1 MVKVKHNSDLLTVT
15 QAAARL
21 KVTRQ
26 NMHAAIERGRLKAVR
41 VGAVLLVDRA
51 AVDAYGK
58 SRKRTGRPP
67 QKKNK

>member
-1 MVKVKHNSDLLTVT
+1 MVKVTGDLLTVS

-26 NMHAAIERGRLKAVR
+26 NIHDAITRGRLKATK
-41 VGAVLLVDRA
+41 VGTMLLIDRSA
-51 AVDAYGK
+51 LDAYGK

-67 QKKNK
+67 KKKR